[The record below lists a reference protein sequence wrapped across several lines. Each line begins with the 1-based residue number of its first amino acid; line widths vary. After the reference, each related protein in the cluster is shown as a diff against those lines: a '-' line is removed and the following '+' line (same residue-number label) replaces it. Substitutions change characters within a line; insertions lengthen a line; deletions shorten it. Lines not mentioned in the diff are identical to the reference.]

1 MLKIATI
8 RTFKWHLF
16 CAFEYN
22 IMNNTER
29 VNNMCNETNNNTNCN
44 CIAEIL
50 KVINI
55 LQNEVC
61 PGDTCL
67 DTCTK
72 AYFGPSTGVA
82 FNTRPFNLYTCEG
95 TPIAMPISNSPTE
108 TTTSTIFRV
117 EKVSNC
123 CATLRVL
130 TYDETSSTYTA
141 TNSFFTVNT
150 NCCSC
155 IKCLGDTFVEGV

>member
-1 MLKIATI
+1 
-8 RTFKWHLF
+8 
-16 CAFEYN
+16 
-22 IMNNTER
+22 
-29 VNNMCNETNNNTNCN
+29 MCNDSNNNNNCN

-61 PGDTCL
+61 PGDSCL

-72 AYFGPSTGVA
+72 AYFGPATGVD
-82 FNTRPFNLYTCEG
+82 FNTRPFNLYGNSG

-108 TTTSTIFRV
+108 TETSTIFRV
-117 EKVSNC
+117 EKLNNC

-130 TYDETSSTYTA
+130 TYNEETSTFSA
-141 TNSFFTVNT
+141 TNSFFTINT
-150 NCCSC
+150 NCCCS
-155 IKCLGDTFVEGV
+155 IRCLGDTFVEGV

>member
-1 MLKIATI
+1 MKKI
-8 RTFKWHLF
+8 
-16 CAFEYN
+16 
-22 IMNNTER
+22 ER
-29 VNNMCNETNNNTNCN
+29 VNIMCNDSNSKSNCN

-67 DTCTK
+67 ETCTR
-72 AYFGPSTGVA
+72 AYFGPSSTTA
-82 FNTRPFNLYTCEG
+82 FNTRPVTLYTCNG
-95 TPIAMPISNSPTE
+95 TALEIPVSNTPGE
-108 TTTSTIFRV
+108 TTTSNIFRV
-117 EKVSNC
+117 EKVDGC

-130 TYDETSSTYTA
+130 TFDAETSTYTA

-150 NCCSC
+150 DCCCS
-155 IKCLGDTFVEGV
+155 IKCLADTFVEGV

>member
-1 MLKIATI
+1 
-8 RTFKWHLF
+8 
-16 CAFEYN
+16 
-22 IMNNTER
+22 
-29 VNNMCNETNNNTNCN
+29 MCNNSNSGSSCN

-67 DTCTK
+67 ETCTR
-72 AYFGPSTGVA
+72 AYFGPSSSVD
-82 FNTRPFNLYTCEG
+82 FNTRPVTLYTSEG
-95 TPIAMPISNSPTE
+95 TPCAMPISNTPGETE
-108 TTTSTIFRV
+108 TSTIFRV
-117 EKVSNC
+117 EKVDGC

-130 TYDETSSTYTA
+130 VYNAETSTYTS

-150 NCCSC
+150 DCCC
-155 IKCLGDTFVEGV
+155 AIKCLADTFVEGV